1 MKDDQGTVVNRL
13 KALSGTSGVL
23 TGGLRDK
30 ANPRELESVR
40 KRMDPERLRSISM
53 SLGLDSPP
61 PNTGPLNAK
70 PTRIPVAI
78 EQPVSQKVF
87 EDDAAFKVAV
97 NNIDKGPLTK
107 TAVSKRTKR
116 QLEAM
121 KMPKTGEPTPRSQM
135 DLLTGPGA
143 VKKVEADLGRKLS
156 MAEKRV
162 VEVEGYVPHGYY
174 DSKGNRSYGVGQT
187 GEHIGDDFT
196 SSFNFHVDRAKGRIG
211 EKLWESLPEHLTT
224 ELTQGEYRGDLG
236 LSPKTIRLIKGGEFD
251 SAATEFLNNDEYKST
266 KTEQG
271 VKDRMKAIS
280 DALRAHSILVSKRQ
294 PNNS

>member
-1 MKDDQGTVVNRL
+1 MKPLSEDARNR
-13 KALSGTSGVL
+13 AS
-23 TGGLRDK
+23 
-30 ANPRELESVR
+30 EL
-40 KRMDPERLRSISM
+40 L
-53 SLGLDSPP
+53 SPP
-61 PNTGPLNAK
+61 GGSSLTQESPRQIKRRRILSNLGSPDEAQHTSLVSDLPPHQPETGPLSAN
-70 PTRIPVAI
+70 PVRATTTVD
-78 EQPVSQKVF
+78 QPVSQKVF

-121 KMPKTGEPTPRSQM
+121 NMLKTGEPTPLSEM
-135 DLLTGPGA
+135 DLWTGPGA

-174 DSKGNRSYGVGQT
+174 DTKGKLSFGVGQT

-280 DALRAHSILVSKRQ
+280 DALRQHSKRQ